1 LKHTTIE
8 PKSIY
13 LPVLTLVLG
22 VDNNV
27 AFLPR
32 SSSLFDSRFV
42 WRRLRWPGDL
52 KTNSRIFSSRQGL
65 SRERDSGV
73 VSERRYPCTHA
84 DHPATRRGPSGFTT
98 GKTRL
103 CATGRGPFGPRPRT
117 LYYAAAKRTATSTPR
132 NDCLP
137 DRGQTT
143 CRQK

>member
-32 SSSLFDSRFV
+32 SSPLFDSRFV
-42 WRRLRWPGDL
+42 WRRLGDL

-73 VSERRYPCTHA
+73 VGERRYPCTHA
-84 DHPATRRGPSGFTT
+84 DHPASPQGRPASARQVADRSALGHGLSTT
-98 GKTRL
+98 LPQKEPPLVHLAMIVSRIG
-103 CATGRGPFGPRPRT
+103 
-117 LYYAAAKRTATSTPR
+117 AKQHADR
-132 NDCLP
+132 NSFQSCP
-137 DRGQTT
+137 
-143 CRQK
+143 